1 MALEQRGQITI
12 LRGSNVKQVEDE
24 RSPSASSPNDVQDK
38 DVCARVLFEEP
49 MFPPQSFDHI
59 VYALGGTTPTNFLKA
74 ARIAFDGN
82 VPVIKE
88 GYETNVPGLY
98 LIGDLSAGRKG
109 GSINLAFNMAEEA
122 MRNICKQTP
131 DICVS

>member
-12 LRGSNVKQVEDE
+12 LRGSNLKQLEED
-24 RSPSASSPNDVQDK
+24 ADK
-38 DVCARVLFEEP
+38 RARVLFEEAA
-49 MFPPQSFDHI
+49 FPTQSFDHI

-74 ARIAFDGN
+74 AGIAFGSN
-82 VPVIKE
+82 APVMKE
-88 GYETNVPGLY
+88 GYETSVPGLY

-122 MRNICKQTP
+122 MRNICRQTP
-131 DICVS
+131 GVCVS